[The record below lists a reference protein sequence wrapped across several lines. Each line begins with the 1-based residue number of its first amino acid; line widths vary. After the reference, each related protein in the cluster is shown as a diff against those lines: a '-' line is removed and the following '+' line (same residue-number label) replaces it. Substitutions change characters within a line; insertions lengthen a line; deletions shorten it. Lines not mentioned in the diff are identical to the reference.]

1 MRVFALTLIVGFA
14 AGLSAAA
21 AQEQPITLKP
31 GPGLDKVQTNC
42 STCHSL
48 DYIQMNS
55 PFLNAAGWNAEVTK
69 MIKVMGAPIDD
80 ADAKAIVDYLAKNY
94 GA

>member
-1 MRVFALTLIVGFA
+1 MRVFAVTLIVALA
-14 AGLSAAA
+14 AALSPAA
-21 AQEQPITLKP
+21 AQEQSIALKP
-31 GPGLDKVQTNC
+31 GPGLDKVQANC

-69 MIKVMGAPIDD
+69 MIKAMGAPIGDDD
-80 ADAKAIVDYLAKNY
+80 AKVIVDYLAKNY
-94 GA
+94 GP

>member
-1 MRVFALTLIVGFA
+1 MRVFALTLIASLA

-21 AQEQPITLKP
+21 AQENTITLKP

-48 DYIQMNS
+48 DYIPMNS
-55 PFLNAAGWNAEVTK
+55 PFLNAAGWNGEVTK
-69 MIKVMGAPIDD
+69 MIKAMGAPIDG

>member
-1 MRVFALTLIVGFA
+1 MRVFAVTFMIAFA
-14 AGLSAAA
+14 AAISAAA

-31 GPGLDKVQTNC
+31 GPGLDKVQANC

-69 MIKVMGAPIDD
+69 MIKAMGAPISED
-80 ADAKAIVDYLAKNY
+80 DAKAIVDYLAKNY
-94 GA
+94 GT